1 MVRRERF
8 VYDQSMDVEY
18 SAEKAVSR
26 IAAAIGEPAR
36 ARILYCLLDG
46 HARTSTELA
55 LVAEVSPSTASVH
68 LTQLRDRGLVRVLAQ
83 GKHRYYSLEGEHTA
97 AALEALM
104 VVAMGPDNRFV
115 SNTPQRLRAARTCYD
130 HMAGTIAVALHDR
143 FEQLGWLTTAPAAGP
158 TRPHAARAMATLAYE
173 VTPDGEQAMSALGI
187 DIGAIRTLRRR
198 FAYGCVDW
206 SERKPHIAGALGAAL
221 LRVALKRKWL
231 TQDLDSR
238 ALRITRSGEREF
250 HRRFG
255 VSL

>member
-1 MVRRERF
+1 
-8 VYDQSMDVEY
+8 MDVEY

-68 LTQLRDRGLVRVLAQ
+68 LTHLRDRGLVRVLAQ

-104 VVAMGPDNRFV
+104 VVAVGPDNRFV
-115 SNTPQRLRAARTCYD
+115 SKTPQRLREARTCYD

-143 FEQLGWLTTAPAAGP
+143 FEQLGWLTTTPA
-158 TRPHAARAMATLAYE
+158 LAYD
-173 VTPDGEQAMSALGI
+173 VTPDGARALATLGI
-187 DIGAIRTLRRR
+187 NIEATRALRRR

-221 LRVALKRKWL
+221 LTVALKRKWL

-238 ALRITRSGEREF
+238 ALRVTRNGQRELQ
-250 HRRFG
+250 RQFG
-255 VSL
+255 VRL